1 MIKDMTNG
9 SPSKILFYFALPMVV
24 GNIFQQLYNIVDSII
39 VGNFVGIN
47 ALAAVGASYPITFV
61 LITVANGASI
71 GCSVVISQLFGAK
84 DITKMKS
91 SIYTALLSVG
101 ILGLIL
107 MLLGLVFN
115 ENILRLLQI
124 KDNILN
130 DASAYMNIYFLGTIF
145 LFIYNISTSSFNA
158 LGDSKTPLAFLIF
171 SSIINVFLDL
181 LLVGKFNMGVKGAAI
196 ATFIVQSISALL
208 SLTFILKRV
217 KSIQVID
224 MHERKIK
231 IFDLEI
237 FKCMCKISIP
247 STLQQ
252 SIVSIG
258 NLLVQALVNSYG
270 VVTIAGYTAATKID
284 SITILPMSNLS
295 NAVSN
300 FTAQNIGG
308 KKIERVKSGYRSAL
322 IMIAIFSISVTIL
335 LFVFGQNLIE
345 LFINSDSNQDVIK
358 IGTQYLRI
366 VSVFYFFMGLMVTTN
381 GVLRGSGDIKM
392 FIISTISNLGSRV
405 MFAYFFAYS
414 IGEKGIWYAVP
425 LGWIIASTISVVRYK
440 SGKWKNKS
448 IVS

>member
-1 MIKDMTNG
+1 MIKDMTKGN
-9 SPSKILFYFALPMVV
+9 PSKNIFYFALPMVV

-39 VGNFVGIN
+39 VGNFVGVN
-47 ALAAVGASYPITFV
+47 ALAAVGASYPIIFV
-61 LITVANGASI
+61 FITVANGASI

-84 DITKMKS
+84 NFNKMKS

-101 ILGLIL
+101 ILGLML
-107 MLLGLVFN
+107 MFMGLAFS
-115 ENILRLLQI
+115 ENILRILQI
-124 KDNILN
+124 KNIIFN
-130 DASAYMNIYFLGTIF
+130 DASLYMNISFLGTIF

-158 LGDSKTPLAFLIF
+158 LGDSKTPLVFLIF
-171 SSIINVFLDL
+171 SSMINVFLDL

-196 ATFIVQSISALL
+196 ATFIAQSISAVLL
-208 SLTFILKRV
+208 LTLLLTRV
-217 KSIQVID
+217 KRIETQGQS
-224 MHERKIK
+224 IK
-231 IFDLEI
+231 IFDLDI

-270 VVTIAGYTAATKID
+270 VITIAGYTAATKID

-322 IMIAIFSISVTIL
+322 IMIAVFSISVTIL
-335 LFVFGQNLIE
+335 LFIFGENLVR
-345 LFINSDSNQDVIK
+345 LFINSDYNQGVIK

-381 GVLRGSGDIKM
+381 GVLRGSGDIKI
-392 FIISTISNLGSRV
+392 FIISTVSNLGSRV
-405 MFAYFFAYS
+405 IFAYFFAYS

-425 LGWIIASTISVVRYK
+425 LGWIIASVISLIRYK

-448 IVS
+448 IFS